1 LDGPDYGVAVAGYRV
16 ALAQSGNKVAAAWL
30 SANGN
35 RLPNPDQ
42 IRTLVLDQDELP
54 GSRAVDNYGTPGSPL
69 AIDDKGLLFGCEKR
83 LCAVNNSA
91 SNSKLVNGAILDGVK
106 DGAIVAINKVR
117 YAVTS
122 INKKLMLVK
131 L

>member
-16 ALAQSGNKVAAAWL
+16 ALAQSGSKVAAAWL

-54 GSRAVDNYGTPGSPL
+54 GSRDVDNYGTPGSPL
-69 AIDDKGLLFGCEKR
+69 VIDDKGLLFGCEKR